1 MLVKKNKVPKV
12 VNASMTFFTR
22 KKNLLYVII
31 SNIIYNRKEKNAY
44 YWNRGFWV
52 QILPITE
59 FVELRNRQRDLNP
72 GSFSGISIL
81 PQQLFQISPPM
92 EDDKLED
99 ETPQLGESTTLLRG
113 IDKLLRISQLLEIEV
128 REFRDIWAKF
138 TQYIMD
144 YCNKLLI

>member
-1 MLVKKNKVPKV
+1 MHLWPFSQEKKL
-12 VNASMTFFTR
+12 T
-22 KKNLLYVII
+22 VII
-31 SNIIYNRKEKNAY
+31 SIIIYNRKEKNAF
-44 YWNRGFWV
+44 YWNCGFWV

-81 PQQLFQISPPM
+81 PQNLFQISPPM